1 MRRNL
6 FLYVFVYSLI
16 DVIFTKF
23 SYVDELENGSFS
35 QSNDNKVIENK
46 LTNIFSYYKDL
57 IHDKNIQLK
66 DTELINKV
74 KNEIGKI
81 IPDSNNTSDQFS
93 FLQKQEIDSDSKDNK
108 LFIYQ
113 PFIMTQFHTKFTPP
127 SPRRGHTTLIADTF
141 LLVFGG
147 CYQEIK
153 CYNDLHFLDLRSQ
166 KWIEIPTLGKK
177 PTPRGNHAAILYG
190 TTLYIY
196 GGNSVEGFLNDI
208 FSIDLETV
216 IN

>member
-1 MRRNL
+1 
-6 FLYVFVYSLI
+6 VFVYSLI

-35 QSNDNKVIENK
+35 QSTDNKVIENK

-57 IHDKNIQLK
+57 IHDKNIELK
-66 DTELINKV
+66 DTELINKF

-81 IPDSNNTSDQFS
+81 IPDPKNSTDQFS
-93 FLQKQEIDSDSKDNK
+93 FLQKQEIDSKDNK
-108 LFIYQ
+108 LFNYQ
-113 PFIMTQFHTKFTPP
+113 PFVLTQFHTKFTPP

-216 IN
+216 I